1 MIRMIVFD
9 IDGVL
14 TDGRKYVDGNG
25 VEFKALQLKD
35 LDALGMLA
43 ESGYR
48 VGCISGE
55 ETGFSRQFL
64 EMDVIDHI
72 RLGCKDKERAL
83 RDIASESK
91 VKTEEICYIGDGKY
105 DIPALRISG
114 LSVCPKDAIQEVKEI
129 ADIVLKSKGGE
140 GCIAE
145 CYSYLK
151 GCKGGENIRLPEE
164 GKKAEHLLQRI
175 EEHQNVVNKMMED
188 KTLLM
193 NTERAIQMIVD
204 SYKEGGKLFLC
215 GNGGSAADAQHL
227 AAELVGRFYLER
239 RAWSAEALTTNTS
252 IITALAN
259 DYGYDSVFA
268 RQIEAKAGEGDI
280 LIGITTSGTSRNICN
295 AFKQAK
301 KMGVKTILMT
311 GELPEYCDILEYTD
325 CMLGVPSKDTA
336 RIQEMHIMAG
346 HVICECV
353 EQRLF

>member
-25 VEFKALQLKD
+25 AEFKAVQLKD
-35 LDALGMLA
+35 LDALGMFA
-43 ESGYR
+43 EGGYR
-48 VGCISGE
+48 LGCISGE
-55 ETGFSRQFL
+55 ETGFSRKFL
-64 EMDVIDHI
+64 EMDIIDHI

-83 RDIASESK
+83 RDIARESK

-105 DIPALRISG
+105 DIPALQMSG
-114 LSVCPKDAIQEVKEI
+114 LSVCPKDAIQEVKEV

-145 CYSYLK
+145 CYSFLK
-151 GCKGGENIRLPEE
+151 GYNEEENIKLPGGGE
-164 GKKAEHLLQRI
+164 KAGYLLQRMEDHRNI
-175 EEHQNVVNKMMED
+175 VNKMMGN
-188 KTLLM
+188 KTFLANM
-193 NTERAIQMIVD
+193 EQAIEMIVG

-268 RQIEAKAGEGDI
+268 RQIEAKAGRGDI

-301 KMGVKTILMT
+301 NMGVKTILMT
-311 GELPEYCDILEYTD
+311 GELPEYCDILKYTD

-346 HVICECV
+346 HVICEFV